1 MFWNGW
7 HMGWMWF
14 FWGLVILLLILL
26 FQRATGSPSAPPSEA
41 QPSAEEILKRRYARG
56 EIGKEE
62 YESKLEG
69 LRK

>member
-1 MFWNGW
+1 MSWNGW

-14 FWGLVILLLILL
+14 FWGFVILLLVLL
-26 FQRATGSPSAPPSEA
+26 FQRATGSPRTPSET

>member
-1 MFWNGW
+1 MSWNGW

-14 FWGLVILLLILL
+14 FWGFVILLLVLL
-26 FQRATGSPSAPPSEA
+26 FQRATGSPRTPSET
-41 QPSAEEILKRRYARG
+41 QSSAEEILKRRYARG

>member
-7 HMGWMWF
+7 HMAWMWF
-14 FWGLVILLLILL
+14 FWGFVILLLALL
-26 FQRATGSPSAPPSEA
+26 FQRATGSPRTRSEM

-56 EIGKEE
+56 KIGKEE

-69 LRK
+69 LRR

>member
-1 MFWNGW
+1 
-7 HMGWMWF
+7 MGWMWF
-14 FWGLVILLLILL
+14 FWVFVILLLVLI
-26 FQRATGSPSAPPSEA
+26 FQRATVAPRAPSEM

-69 LRK
+69 LRKYR

>member
-14 FWGLVILLLILL
+14 FWGFVILLLVLL
-26 FQRATGSPSAPPSEA
+26 FQRATGSQRTPPEM

-69 LRK
+69 LRR

>member
-14 FWGLVILLLILL
+14 FWGFLIFLLVLL
-26 FQRATGSPSAPPSEA
+26 FQRATGSPRTPPSETQA
-41 QPSAEEILKRRYARG
+41 SAEEILKRRYARG

-62 YESKLEG
+62 YEFKLEG
-69 LRK
+69 LRR